1 MKISATSSG
10 GYAGLVQHFEVDTAS
25 SPAGKALEQALKAHN
40 YFAAPPAAAPI
51 GADLLSWTLTFDD
64 AGQRRSVSFVEDGQP
79 ANAPWQELLAQIRAA
94 A

>member
-1 MKISATSSG
+1 MKINATSSG
-10 GYAGLVQHFEVDTAS
+10 GFAGLAQHYEVDTDA
-25 SPAGKALEQALKAHN
+25 SPAGRALEQALKTHN

-51 GADLLSWTLTFDD
+51 GADLLQWTLTFDD
-64 AGQRRSVSFVEDGQP
+64 AGRQRSVSFVEDGQP